1 ESSYFSDCDRIDPG
15 EGLIEQYKVRS
26 RGQCPRD
33 LNPAPLAAGKR
44 RGRSFPQMG
53 DCELLEQGFEIAFAA
68 LACRLDQFEHGAN
81 VLLDGQAAENG
92 GFLRQI
98 TDAQPGPPIH
108 RQIGYVL
115 AVKQDGSRIRRDQAD
130 DDVEAGCFARAVWT
144 QKANRLAP

>member
-1 ESSYFSDCDRIDPG
+1 MEDIGSIDQLQGFTDIVIGDQNTNTAILEVGHESSYFSDCDRIDPG

-98 TDAQPGPPIH
+98 TDAQP
-108 RQIGYVL
+108 
-115 AVKQDGSRIRRDQAD
+115 
-130 DDVEAGCFARAVWT
+130 
-144 QKANRLAP
+144 